1 MKHLVDNKRDAID
14 IAIMK
19 LAVNEVRVYLPLQG
33 WPQVFHDTGVSSSRR
48 QHDRTIVQQ
57 NKS

>member
-1 MKHLVDNKRDAID
+1 MKQLVHNKRDAID

-48 QHDRTIVQQ
+48 QHDSRGIVP